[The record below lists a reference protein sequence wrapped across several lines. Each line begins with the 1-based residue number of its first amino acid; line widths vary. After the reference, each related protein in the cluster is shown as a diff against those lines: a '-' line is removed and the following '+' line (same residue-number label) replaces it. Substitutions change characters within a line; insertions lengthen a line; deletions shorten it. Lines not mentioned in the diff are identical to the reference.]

1 FLKAEGITAKESV
14 LTTLRLTANVANHNA
29 GNSAD
34 KLCKRRPDLFAAA
47 EMSKMKDKPSYDYLR
62 ITDKDL
68 EDFFEAVD
76 SAGPSVKTGWA

>member
-1 FLKAEGITAKESV
+1 V
-14 LTTLRLTANVANHNA
+14 LTTLRLTANVAEYSA

-34 KLCKRRPDLFAAA
+34 KLYKWRPDLFDAA

-76 SAGPSVKTGWA
+76 TAGPSVKTGWA